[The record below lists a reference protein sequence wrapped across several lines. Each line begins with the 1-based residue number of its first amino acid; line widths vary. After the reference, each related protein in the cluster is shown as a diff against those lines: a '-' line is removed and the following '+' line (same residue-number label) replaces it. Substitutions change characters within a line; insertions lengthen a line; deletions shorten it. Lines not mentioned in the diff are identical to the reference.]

1 VSIRVGTRGSALAT
15 TQTGLVARRIEKLTG
30 RPVEIVRIRTEGDV
44 RTGSLAS
51 MGGTGVFVT
60 ALREALLDG
69 RCDVAVHSLKDLP
82 TGAAEGLTLVT
93 PERENPRDVLCA
105 RGGWTLETL
114 PRGAKVGTGSP
125 RRAAQLLAVR
135 PDLDVL
141 DIRGNVDTRLA
152 RALGPDADLDAVVLA
167 YAGLSRLGRLDTVS
181 EVIDVRVMAPAPGQ
195 GALGVEVR
203 TADLSPLASFDLLP
217 DGGTD
222 RPLDLADVVAGLD
235 HLPTRLAVL
244 AERALLARLEAG
256 CAAPVGAHA
265 VVEDDEI
272 RLSAV
277 VARLDGG
284 QVLTHS
290 ARVALPTLSAVVSHA
305 DVAGARG
312 GTGARD
318 AASAGGSAHQVVDA
332 VARDLGVEVADAL
345 LAGGAAELAPLRA
358 TGPGASTDSLWAP
371 GTAPAG
377 RLDAHGS
384 SDHGDART
392 PLDQDDPTAV
402 GGTDAPVDPEQR

>member
-1 VSIRVGTRGSALAT
+1 MSIRVGTRGSALAT

-44 RTGSLAS
+44 RTGSLAQ

-167 YAGLSRLGRLDTVS
+167 YAGLSRLGRLDAVS

-203 TADLSPLASFDLLP
+203 TADLSPLSSFDLLP
-217 DGGTD
+217 DGGT
-222 RPLDLADVVAGLD
+222 RQPLDLADVVAGLD

-290 ARVALPTLSAVVSHA
+290 ARVALPTLGAVVSGAVVRHA
-305 DVAGARG
+305 DSEGAH
-312 GTGARD
+312 A
-318 AASAGGSAHQVVDA
+318 AASAGGSAHHLVDA
-332 VARDLGVEVADAL
+332 VARDLGIEVADAL

-358 TGPGASTDSLWAP
+358 TGPGASADSLWAP

-384 SDHGDART
+384 SGHGDSRA
-392 PLDQDDPTAV
+392 PLDQDDPTTV

>member
-1 VSIRVGTRGSALAT
+1 MSIRVGTRGSALAT

-30 RPVEIVRIRTEGDV
+30 HPVEIVRIRTEGDV
-44 RTGSLAS
+44 RTGSLTQ

-105 RGGWTLETL
+105 RNGWTLETL

-167 YAGLSRLGRLDTVS
+167 YAGLSRLGRLDAVS
-181 EVIDVRVMAPAPGQ
+181 EVIDVRIMAPAPGQ

-203 TADLSPLASFDLLP
+203 TADLSPLSSFDLLP
-217 DGGTD
+217 DGATD

-290 ARVALPTLSAVVSHA
+290 ARVALPSP
-305 DVAGARG
+305 AGAAGRATAGAAGSSVEAHEAADATDALARG
-312 GTGARD
+312 
-318 AASAGGSAHQVVDA
+318 
-332 VARDLGVEVADAL
+332 LGVQVADAL
-345 LAGGAAELAPLRA
+345 LAVEPPSSHRCVRPDRAPRPTRCGLRA
-358 TGPGASTDSLWAP
+358 PRPAATPTTRTAP
-371 GTAPAG
+371 PAG
-377 RLDAHGS
+377 RTPPVRSTQAPRS
-384 SDHGDART
+384 ARSAGPRSAAPT
-392 PLDQDDPTAV
+392 PP
-402 GGTDAPVDPEQR
+402 

>member
-1 VSIRVGTRGSALAT
+1 MSIRVGTRGSSLAT
-15 TQTGLVARRIEKLTG
+15 TQTGLVARRIETLTG
-30 RPVEIVRIRTEGDV
+30 QPVEIVRIRTEGDV
-44 RTGSLAS
+44 RTGSLAQ

-105 RGGWTLETL
+105 RNGWTLETL

-167 YAGLSRLGRLDTVS
+167 YAGLSRLGRLDAVS

-203 TADLSPLASFDLLP
+203 TADLSPLSSFDLRP
-217 DGGTD
+217 DGATD

-272 RLSAV
+272 RLAAV

-290 ARVALPTLSAVVSHA
+290 ARVALPSP
-305 DVAGARG
+305 AGAAGRAAATAGAEDSSTEEHAAAATDALARG
-312 GTGARD
+312 
-318 AASAGGSAHQVVDA
+318 
-332 VARDLGVEVADAL
+332 LGVQVADAL
-345 LAGGAAELAPLRA
+345 LAAGAAELAPLRA
-358 TGPGASTDSLWAP
+358 TGPGAATDSLWAP
-371 GTAPAG
+371 GTAPSG
-377 RLDAHGS
+377 DLHGP
-384 SDHGDART
+384 DGEA
-392 PLDQDDPTAV
+392 PV
-402 GGTDAPVDPEQR
+402 GGTDAPVGPEQR

>member
-1 VSIRVGTRGSALAT
+1 MSIRVGTRGSALAT
-15 TQTGLVARRIEKLTG
+15 TQTGLVARRIETLTG
-30 RPVEIVRIRTEGDV
+30 QPVEIVRIRTEGDV
-44 RTGSLAS
+44 RTGSLAQ

-105 RGGWTLETL
+105 RNGWTLETL

-203 TADLSPLASFDLLP
+203 TADLSPLSSFDLRP
-217 DGGTD
+217 DGATD

-272 RLSAV
+272 RLSAL

-290 ARVALPTLSAVVSHA
+290 ARVVLPTRGAA
-305 DVAGARG
+305 AGK
-312 GTGARD
+312 TGASGSTGVARD
-318 AASAGGSAHQVVDA
+318 HAVDA
-332 VARDLGVEVADAL
+332 VDALARGLGVQVADAL

-358 TGPGASTDSLWAP
+358 AGPGTSTASLWAP
-371 GTAPAG
+371 GTAPTG
-377 RLDAHGS
+377 RTEDAHGS
-384 SDHGDART
+384 SGREDAHGQAAD
-392 PLDQDDPTAV
+392 PENPDDRSTV
-402 GGTDAPVDPEQR
+402 GGTDAPVGPEQR

>member
-1 VSIRVGTRGSALAT
+1 MSIRVGTRGSALAT
-15 TQTGLVARRIEKLTG
+15 TQTGLVARRIEQLTG
-30 RPVEIVRIRTEGDV
+30 HPVEIVRIRTEGDV
-44 RTGSLAS
+44 RSGSLAS

-105 RGGWTLETL
+105 RNGWTLETL
-114 PRGAKVGTGSP
+114 PRGARVGTGSP

-167 YAGLSRLGRLDTVS
+167 YAGLSRLGRLDAVS

-203 TADLSPLASFDLLP
+203 TADLSPLSSFDLLP
-217 DGGTD
+217 DGGT
-222 RPLDLADVVAGLD
+222 RQPLDLAEVVAGLD

-265 VVEDDEI
+265 VVEDDQL

-290 ARVALPTLSAVVSHA
+290 ARVALPAVV
-305 DVAGARG
+305 G
-312 GTGARD
+312 GH
-318 AASAGGSAHQVVDA
+318 SAGGAGAPRTAGADDA
-332 VARDLGVEVADAL
+332 SDALARALGVEVADAL

-358 TGPGASTDSLWAP
+358 TGPGGGSLPVAEASALWAP
-371 GTAPAG
+371 GTAPT
-377 RLDAHGS
+377 DAA
-384 SDHGDART
+384 DELT
-392 PLDQDDPTAV
+392 V
-402 GGTDAPVDPEQR
+402 GGTDAPVNPEQH